1 MGLVADGNLTGAI
14 PFKDRVDE
22 IGSLSQALHVFR
34 DNAVEKQRLQME
46 KVKAETA
53 NLTKSEFLANM
64 SHELRT
70 PLNAIIGFSDVMQRA
85 MFGPLS
91 ARYRGYGTDIFNSGT
106 HLLKL
111 INEVLDLS
119 KLEAKKLELYEEDVD
134 LSKVIEA
141 SMRLVQPQADKA
153 NVRLVKEIDERLPLA
168 RADER
173 RMLQV
178 LINLLSN
185 AVKFTPDG
193 GVVRITSD
201 LTKGSLTISV
211 IDTGIGMTA
220 EEIAKAL
227 EPFGQINSKISR
239 KYEGTGLGL
248 PLAKCLVELHGG
260 ELTIESEVDVGAA
273 VTVVLPPERVVACNI
288 LGHELREPQT
298 ILSGASDAPRAA

>member
-1 MGLVADGNLTGAI
+1 MRFVADGNLTCVI

-34 DNAVEKQRLQME
+34 DTAVEKQRLQIE

-85 MFGPLS
+85 MFGPIS
-91 ARYRGYGTDIFNSGT
+91 ARYRGYGADIFNSGT

-134 LSKVIEA
+134 LSTVIEA
-141 SMRLVQPQADKA
+141 SMRLVQPQAEKA
-153 NVRLVKEIDERLPLA
+153 NVRLIKEIDEKLPLA

-193 GVVRITSD
+193 GVARITSA
-201 LTKGSLTISV
+201 LTNGSLTISV
-211 IDTGIGMTA
+211 IDSGIGMTLD
-220 EEIAKAL
+220 EITKAL

-239 KYEGTGLGL
+239 QYEGTGLGL
-248 PLAKCLVELHGG
+248 PLAKRLVELHGG
-260 ELTIESEVDVGAA
+260 ELTIESEVDVGTA
-273 VTVVLPPERVVACNI
+273 VTVILPPERVVTRNALVQEHRKSSAI
-288 LGHELREPQT
+288 FP
-298 ILSGASDAPRAA
+298 SASDALRAG